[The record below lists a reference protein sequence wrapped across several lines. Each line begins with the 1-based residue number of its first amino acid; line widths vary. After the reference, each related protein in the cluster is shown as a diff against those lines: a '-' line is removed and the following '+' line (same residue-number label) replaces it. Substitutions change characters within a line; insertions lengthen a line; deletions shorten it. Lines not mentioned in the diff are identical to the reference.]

1 MKKARKQPEGKD
13 VLPLGELIFMTVIS
27 HLKPWRTD
35 RRGMTFS
42 KG

>member
-13 VLPLGELIFMTVIS
+13 VLPLGELIS
-27 HLKPWRTD
+27 HLKPWRTEE
-35 RRGMTFS
+35 RGTTLS